1 MLLTLFSCPCSAWR
15 HWGCVT
21 SKIIANMKKSF
32 DEADELDGFEDLQEE
47 DQEKIRTAW
56 EKGHVAEEDIPLS
69 AVKLGKNDGADEDDE
84 DEDGKPAKKKA
95 TAKATKKAANDE
107 SGVFHLEYSSSARAK
122 CKGECVRC

>member
-1 MLLTLFSCPCSAWR
+1 
-15 HWGCVT
+15 
-21 SKIIANMKKSF
+21 MKKSF
-32 DEADELDGFEDLQEE
+32 DEADELDGFDDLQEE

-69 AVKLGKNDGADEDDE
+69 AVKLGNNDGADEDDE

-122 CKGECVRC
+122 CKGECFRC